1 MTETVLE
8 AAASE
13 VGCAW
18 PGSLTDPA
26 GVRAAG
32 RAAGAGDGSDGRA
45 PDDASLGDRADW
57 GGGATL
63 VAPTLVAA
71 DPDGADG
78 AREAGPDDGFEGAG
92 RLADSCAA
100 PVAAADDPPVAVS
113 GAVTGRVG
121 ASTAFSVFIDRGAGP
136 GATFAA
142 GWWDATASARS
153 PGESAGDDA
162 GAGESRV
169 GDDLEGEA
177 NPAASLPSRLG
188 PPSLAG
194 DCSGAPEPETDEAL
208 GGVTVMAPCPT
219 NTGSALRGW
228 AGDTRSTSAG
238 SE

>member
-1 MTETVLE
+1 MPAMTETVLE

-78 AREAGPDDGFEGAG
+78 AREAGPDGGFEGAG

-113 GAVTGRVG
+113 GAVHGRVA
-121 ASTAFSVFIDRGAGP
+121 ASSAFSVFIDRGAGP

-153 PGESAGDDA
+153 PGESAGDD
-162 GAGESRV
+162 GGGGESRV

-177 NPAASLPSRLG
+177 NPARVLPKPIGSPLPGGRWLRG
-188 PPSLAG
+188 ARAG
-194 DCSGAPEPETDEAL
+194 D
-208 GGVTVMAPCPT
+208 
-219 NTGSALRGW
+219 R
-228 AGDTRSTSAG
+228 
-238 SE
+238 